1 MHIKNSN
8 QLIQNGVSE
17 ALRKLRGDA
26 ITVLEAALNSVDP
39 YKAVLNNLKIVD
51 GKLRVGNF
59 EASLDDLRKIV
70 VIGGGKAGG
79 AMAEAVESVLGD
91 RVSGGCVN
99 VLQGTEFRYNLKK
112 IRLQGA
118 SHPIPNNDGVR
129 GVAEMLMLSSSM
141 REKDL
146 VICLIS
152 GGGSALMPYPA
163 EGISLE
169 DKQDVTSRLLMKGA
183 TIDDLNAVRKHL
195 SAIKGGQLARRCYP
209 TRVVSL
215 ILSDVVGDPLDT
227 IASGPTSPDTTTFRN
242 AVDVLK
248 KYKLWDDIC
257 SQVRERL
264 EYGVKK
270 VITETP
276 KPGDEIFNHV
286 TNIIVG
292 NNSIAAESAAEAA
305 EALGYN
311 SLIVSTMVEGEAA
324 EVGTVLAGI
333 ARELA
338 AKGRPLKPPA
348 AVIVG
353 GETTVN
359 VRGSG
364 RGGRNQELALSL
376 ARRITGLKAVAASL
390 ATDGIDGPTEA
401 SGAIVDGETSTKASK
416 AGLSIEKFLAENDSH
431 SFFKKIGDTIVTGPT
446 GTNVNDLVLII
457 TSED

>member
-1 MHIKNSN
+1 
-8 QLIQNGVSE
+8 
-17 ALRKLRGDA
+17 
-26 ITVLEAALNSVDP
+26 
-39 YKAVLNNLKIVD
+39 
-51 GKLRVGNF
+51 
-59 EASLDDLRKIV
+59 
-70 VIGGGKAGG
+70 
-79 AMAEAVESVLGD
+79 
-91 RVSGGCVN
+91 
-99 VLQGTEFRYNLKK
+99 
-112 IRLQGA
+112 
-118 SHPIPNNDGVR
+118 
-129 GVAEMLMLSSSM
+129 MLSSSM

-270 VITETP
+270 VIVETP

-353 GETTVN
+353 GEMTVN